1 MSRTSNKN
9 NKTIFQICREELGW
23 SREKASDE
31 IGISPERIERIENG
45 KLAIYPEEVILMSQY
60 YKNPNLC
67 NYYCSNQCPIGKK
80 YVPEIKMKD
89 LSQIV
94 LEILASLNSMS
105 KNKDRLIEITYD
117 GDISNDE
124 IEDFIRIQRE
134 LERISITVETL
145 QLWCEQ
151 MLAEGIIDPKAYEIC
166 KNRLVKLF

>member
-1 MSRTSNKN
+1 
-9 NKTIFQICREELGW
+9 
-23 SREKASDE
+23 
-31 IGISPERIERIENG
+31 
-45 KLAIYPEEVILMSQY
+45 
-60 YKNPNLC
+60 
-67 NYYCSNQCPIGKK
+67 
-80 YVPEIKMKD
+80 MKD

-124 IEDFIRIQRE
+124 IEDFIQIQRE

-166 KNRLVKLF
+166 KNRLDK